1 MLLPQYSRPAP
12 GRCRPGPTLRR
23 TTACRLALLR
33 CRLLTNFA
41 SCFSS
46 PRLTTFAS
54 TILLTSSSTEPWHN
68 RSMIC
73 RTARAA
79 KLRDGSVAWYT
90 YARPLASCRRYPF
103 CSSRRS
109 NVRTVVSLTSRL
121 RDTTWW
127 TASTEQGAASQTA
140 CITSFSNSV
149 SGARTRAPTKVR
161 NVMVHPCNWAQNP
174 RPALDVKEGPGYG
187 A

>member
-1 MLLPQYSRPAP
+1 MRPLTRAARVIE
-12 GRCRPGPTLRR
+12 GNPGPASHLHDQRPSHGAFDEQTRHQV
-23 TTACRLALLR
+23 LLR
-33 CRLLTNFA
+33 CRLRTNFA

-46 PRLTTFAS
+46 PWLKTFAS
-54 TILLTSSSTEPWHN
+54 TIPLTSSSIEPRHN

-79 KLRDGSVAWYT
+79 RLRDGSVAWYT

-103 CSSRRS
+103 SSSRRS
-109 NVRTVVSLTSRL
+109 NVRTVVSLTSWL

-149 SGARTRAPTKVR
+149 SGARTRAPTRVR
-161 NVMVHPCNWAQNP
+161 NVMVRLVPH
-174 RPALDVKEGPGYG
+174 L
-187 A
+187 